1 VPLFSAPKFR
11 MKLQIGFVAGAALL
25 AACGPVQTGSPAMD
39 AAPTAFTNNLGMEFV
54 NVHSGWFRMG
64 AGRDS
69 LESKRPLVTLSAFQ
83 IMRTEVT
90 NAQFEHF
97 RKRPRHPRSP
107 HDDSPVVNI
116 TRLEVLEFIDWLN
129 KSTSD
134 TYRLP
139 TEAEWEFAARAGSLA
154 NFPWGEDWRADL
166 AEGAGYGEAPLIPV
180 KKFPPNKFG
189 LYGVV
194 GNASEMTYDRYS
206 ELAERQ
212 VRNPLCYEEPKLG
225 ERDYE
230 YVERGLGPSSIFP
243 WVWYRSI
250 GIADI
255 PLDSTGFRL
264 VRGPL
269 PADVTIFKPLQPRT
283 DRK

>member
-1 VPLFSAPKFR
+1 MDMPGAPQ
-11 MKLQIGFVAGAALL
+11 LQAASWLGFAFAVIAL
-25 AACGPVQTGSPAMD
+25 AACGPVQPGSPPETEV
-39 AAPTAFTNNLGMEFV
+39 PTAYTNDLGMEFV
-54 NVHSGWFRMG
+54 NIHSGWFRMG

-69 LESKRPLVTLSAFQ
+69 RESKHPLVTLDAFQ

-90 NAQFEHF
+90 NAQFEEF
-97 RKRPRHPRSP
+97 KKRPRHPRSP
-107 HDDSPVVNI
+107 HDDSPVVNV
-116 TRLEVLEFIDWLN
+116 TRLEVLEFIEWLN
-129 KSTSD
+129 ERTRD

-139 TEAEWEFAARAGSLA
+139 TEAEWEYAARAGSLA

-194 GNASEMTYDRYS
+194 GNATEMTYDRYS
-206 ELAERQ
+206 ELTDRQ
-212 VRNPLCYEEPKLG
+212 LRNPLCYEDPKPG
-225 ERDYE
+225 ELDYE
-230 YVERGLGPSSIFP
+230 YVERGLGPSSNFP
-243 WVWYRSI
+243 WVWHRSI

-255 PLDSTGFRL
+255 PLDSLGFRL

-269 PADVTIFKPLQPRT
+269 PPDMTIIEPLRPKP
-283 DRK
+283 DKN

>member
-1 VPLFSAPKFR
+1 MPLFSAPKFR